1 MNKSPVATNLALW
14 ALIALYA
21 AATVL
26 PLFAGRVPVTA
37 IVAAHIIPAALF
49 ALLHGAVFYRVHGI
63 LVFAIICLVIGNITE
78 NLGVRTGFPFGHYYF
93 TDGMGPKLFVVPL
106 LMGPAYMGMGYLAWT
121 LGRLILGPH
130 IGDILTGSRVVT
142 VPLAASFIM
151 VAWDLVIDPTLS
163 TIGHYWIWP
172 QGGAYFG
179 VPATNFFGWFLTNY
193 LIYQA
198 FALYL
203 RRRSPP
209 AVTLPAR
216 YWRLA
221 VLFYAVVAAGNV
233 LPALAPP
240 ALPTPVVADPAGT
253 QWKVM
258 DINGAAALA
267 AIFIMGAFAMLAWVR
282 GEERRQD
289 GKIGSSHDRVI
300 AKARAYPG
308 STQNDADH
316 DQEPLAK

>member
-1 MNKSPVATNLALW
+1 MTKQQTAINLALW

-37 IVAAHIIPAALF
+37 IVAAHIVPTALF
-49 ALLHGAVFYRVHGI
+49 ALLHGAISYRVRGI
-63 LVFAIICLVIGNITE
+63 LVFAAICLVIGNIME

-121 LGRLILGPH
+121 LGRLILSPR
-130 IGDILTGSRVVT
+130 DALAGSRVVT
-142 VPLAASFIM
+142 VPMTASFIM

-163 TIGHYWIWP
+163 TIGRYWIWP

-179 VPATNFFGWFLTNY
+179 VPATNFLGWYLTNY
-193 LIYQA
+193 VIYQG

-209 AVTLPAR
+209 AGSLPAG
-216 YWRLA
+216 YWRQA

-233 LPALAPP
+233 LRALAPP
-240 ALPTPVVADPAGT
+240 GLPSSVVADPAGT
-253 QWKVM
+253 QWKVR
-258 DINGAAALA
+258 DINGAGALA
-267 AIFIMGAFAMLAWVR
+267 AIFVMGAFAMLAWVR
-282 GEERRQD
+282 GEEP
-289 GKIGSSHDRVI
+289 
-300 AKARAYPG
+300 RAYSG
-308 STQNDADH
+308 STPMDRPRSSANG
-316 DQEPLAK
+316 